1 MTQDHLFPKALAR
14 PGQRKVTK
22 ILHPVDP
29 SRRGRQGTF
38 LAQNGVTK
46 ATLCA
51 DCNNRVLGTELDP
64 SLIETYKAAL
74 SALEL
79 CRFPVIPDL
88 HLIGVNLNKVA
99 RSVAGHLLALDD
111 TPSPRHVMARQLRRF
126 VLDPKAGLHPSL
138 RFQMWFY
145 PFMRQGMLKDLN
157 HVEFGRDYGPMWISA
172 MKTYPLAFAF
182 STAAENPRFRLA
194 GVTDLTPYVTT
205 DVEGRF
211 KIRVR
216 TRPIVS
222 INWPFAALPNGAI
235 FTGDNASLTTVPFRK
250 KP

>member
-1 MTQDHLFPKALAR
+1 MYRQQLSSYSAPALQFDLKSPEMPTVRRCNLCLRRAVMTQDHLFPKALAR

-99 RSVAGHLLALDD
+99 RSVAGHLLALTTHRALAMSWRDNYGD
-111 TPSPRHVMARQLRRF
+111 LSSIRKQAFTRHC
-126 VLDPKAGLHPSL
+126 D
-138 RFQMWFY
+138 
-145 PFMRQGMLKDLN
+145 
-157 HVEFGRDYGPMWISA
+157 
-172 MKTYPLAFAF
+172 
-182 STAAENPRFRLA
+182 FRC
-194 GVTDLTPYVTT
+194 GS
-205 DVEGRF
+205 
-211 KIRVR
+211 IR
-216 TRPIVS
+216 S
-222 INWPFAALPNGAI
+222 CA
-235 FTGDNASLTTVPFRK
+235 K
-250 KP
+250 EC